1 MSRIC
6 VATADSRA
14 YYALVS
20 KLREAGL
27 PFLSLSPG
35 DRGGEC
41 ELVLTTRA
49 EASRYGAVALA
60 LEDLDENVD
69 VFRGQVLSRLSEG
82 DRTLLIGI
90 DPGSRIGMAAFLGE
104 TRLASRTFNSRN
116 SACNSVV
123 QLVEGVTVGRSVV
136 RIGDGDPAMAAW
148 LADNI
153 AGRLPTTLVEIVDE
167 SGTSRNPSVRGL
179 RKDQGSAARIAF
191 RHGEQFIRGAKVV
204 RSHQRGN
211 ESPRDRSRR
220 S

>member
-6 VATADSRA
+6 VITADSRA
-14 YYALVS
+14 YYTLVS

-35 DRGGEC
+35 DRSEEC

-49 EASRYGAVALA
+49 EASQYGAAAMA
-60 LEDLDENVD
+60 LEDVDQSAD
-69 VFRGQVLSRLSEG
+69 VFRGQVLTRLSKG

-104 TRLASRTFNSRN
+104 TRLASRTFNSR
-116 SACNSVV
+116 AGVCNSVV
-123 QLVEGVTVGRSVV
+123 RLVEGVSVGRSVV
-136 RIGDGDPAMAAW
+136 RIGDGDPVLAAW

-153 AGRLPTTLVEIVDE
+153 AGRLPRTVVEIVDE

-191 RHGEQFIRGAKVV
+191 RPGEQFNRGEPVV
-204 RSHQRGN
+204 RSRRRASGFP
-211 ESPRDRSRR
+211 EGRSRR